1 MGIFHQAIEQNC
13 FERRYYLQ
21 STAIVH
27 NELKLGPIQQTDN
40 LCPKPDGLGSEFT
53 IPLDNRIN

>member
-27 NELKLGPIQQTDN
+27 NKLKLGPIQQTDS
-40 LCPKPDGLGSEFT
+40 L
-53 IPLDNRIN
+53 